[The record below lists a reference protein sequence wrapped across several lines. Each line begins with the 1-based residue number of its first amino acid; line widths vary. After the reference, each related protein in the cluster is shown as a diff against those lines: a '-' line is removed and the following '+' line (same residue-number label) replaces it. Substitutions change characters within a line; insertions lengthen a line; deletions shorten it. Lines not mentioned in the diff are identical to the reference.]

1 MPLLPSLPEDAT
13 LLDVFRKFPD
23 VSTPLI
29 QYHEALLRGPS
40 PLSVAER
47 ELIAAF
53 VSGVNE
59 IGYCVGVHGA
69 TARVFGIDES
79 VFAQLLDDIDASEVD
94 DKLKPILHFVR
105 KLTEAPGS
113 LVQADAN
120 KVFAAGWDE
129 AALHDAIDAR
139 FEPGDRLAYLGNYL
153 GHGPAIRA
161 TLDELLRFRRATL
174 ARPGMMACDIVFL
187 RGAQEEM
194 WVKLL
199 QIHLA
204 FSPGSFMPYPSL
216 PNNTNNF

>member
-1 MPLLPSLPEDAT
+1 MPLLPSLPENAT
-13 LLDVFRKFPD
+13 LLHVFRKFPN

-59 IGYCVGVHGA
+59 IAYCVGVHGA
-69 TARVFGIDES
+69 TARVFGIDEG

-113 LVQADAN
+113 MLQADAD

-129 AALHDAIDAR
+129 AALHDAISVCSL
-139 FEPGDRLAYLGNYL
+139 FNFMNRLVAGTGVTADEDYYLSAAQRLKGGYLGL
-153 GHGPAIRA
+153 I
-161 TLDELLRFRRATL
+161 D
-174 ARPGMMACDIVFL
+174 MM
-187 RGAQEEM
+187 
-194 WVKLL
+194 K
-199 QIHLA
+199 
-204 FSPGSFMPYPSL
+204 
-216 PNNTNNF
+216 